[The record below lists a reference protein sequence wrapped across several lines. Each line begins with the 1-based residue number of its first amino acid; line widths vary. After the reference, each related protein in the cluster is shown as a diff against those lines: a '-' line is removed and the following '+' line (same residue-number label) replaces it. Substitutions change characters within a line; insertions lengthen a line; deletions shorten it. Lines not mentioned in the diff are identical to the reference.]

1 VPRPVFTVTFVAEP
15 GVDAIKSFRALL
27 KTALRR
33 FGLRATDVRELHA
46 REDKPQPGRLTM
58 SAFSERI
65 RGQKK
70 GFFKVADFDG
80 GRETTL
86 TISRLDEEMEV
97 FGKTVDVLNFVET
110 GQQLQLN
117 QTTSE
122 WLLGNLGDD
131 PEAWNGKRV
140 TLFLGEYEFNKERK
154 LGIRLKLPGDA
165 SPARAETGAG
175 TVPVKRARSADLD
188 DDDIPF

>member
-1 VPRPVFTVTFVAEP
+1 
-15 GVDAIKSFRALL
+15 
-27 KTALRR
+27 
-33 FGLRATDVRELHA
+33 
-46 REDKPQPGRLTM
+46 M
-58 SAFSERI
+58 SAFSDRI

-70 GFFKVADFDG
+70 GFFKVADFDS
-80 GRETTL
+80 GREITL
-86 TISRLDEEMEV
+86 TISHLDEEMQV

-122 WLLGNLGDD
+122 WLIGNLGDD

-140 TLFLGEYEFNKERK
+140 ILFLGEYEFNKERK

-165 SPARAETGAG
+165 APARAETGDGA
-175 TVPVKRARSADLD
+175 VPVKRPRSADLD
-188 DDDIPF
+188 DDIPF